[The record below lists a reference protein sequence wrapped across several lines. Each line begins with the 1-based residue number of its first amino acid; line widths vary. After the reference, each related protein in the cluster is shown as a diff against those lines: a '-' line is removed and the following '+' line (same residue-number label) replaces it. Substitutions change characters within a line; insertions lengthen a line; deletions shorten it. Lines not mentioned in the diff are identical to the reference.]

1 MAPHSCAI
9 GAKGR
14 PRSSGRHGRAG
25 GGAGGPMLGSSART
39 SAGAPRQRLGS
50 RGEPRGAPFP
60 ADFPTPAA
68 RTAQPR
74 RVLSLTEQRRR
85 GRAWAAGQEV
95 AELVRGAV
103 RPSAPTPAAQG
114 APYPPGAG
122 HTAAAHPAPP
132 QPRRRR
138 HLPPPHSAPAPRG
151 RSGGNRAG
159 TGREPGG
166 NRAGTG
172 REPGGHRRETAP
184 APGVAER
191 GICKNCLKQGRSL
204 MFDV

>member
-74 RVLSLTEQRRR
+74 RALSLTEQRRR

-103 RPSAPTPAAQG
+103 RPSTPHPGSTGSALPARRRTHSGRAPRTATAPPPPSSPAALC
-114 APYPPGAG
+114 ACSAG
-122 HTAAAHPAPP
+122 EE
-132 QPRRRR
+132 R
-138 HLPPPHSAPAPRG
+138 
-151 RSGGNRAG
+151 
-159 TGREPGG
+159 REPGG

-172 REPGGHRRETAP
+172 RAP
-184 APGVAER
+184 ARDRPCPR
-191 GICKNCLKQGRSL
+191 GCRTWN
-204 MFDV
+204 M